1 MHPSDASIVIR
12 CSFRLIILLVL
23 VFVQSA
29 TADKAYS
36 DVFLLP
42 QDFDLAETEN
52 VHKPTPEEL
61 DAIQNNDLFEG
72 DIMGITPMEEEFN
85 SRRMRDDVDEDRI
98 FGRPYYSSLNVD
110 TYADKLWGNG
120 RIPYLLEEGMSSS
133 QRSAIAQAFLE
144 YKDKTCINFSPKE
157 PDDYDYIYIKRN
169 IASGCSSYVGRAGG
183 NQTVSL
189 EVVKCFSKGIIAHEL
204 MHAIGFFHEHS
215 RTDRDDYVL
224 IDEKNVRPGM
234 LRNFEKYPRKVIDPL
249 GMPYDYESIMHYH
262 KLAFSRNGRPT
273 IMPRNDTAEIGQRYK
288 LSEVDALKINKLYK
302 CDKFVESSNREK
314 SITRRPNQFTTTT
327 DASFTTIRSRMTTS
341 EETSGELNRR
351 TSSLRGSS
359 KMVTASPQPPTML
372 FTRVTSDRWK
382 YLTDRYVSTTTVRP
396 RTSRLPESSMEKT
409 RKELVVVNK
418 VVEREC
424 KNLNAHCDMWE
435 RLGHCEH
442 SVKYMR
448 HYCRRSC
455 GLCPRDG
462 GSGDERVKRP
472 SSPSSSGSSTLSRG
486 ACVDKNLFCGYWSR
500 IGECR
505 SESKFMKV
513 FCKRSC
519 GYC

>member
-1 MHPSDASIVIR
+1 MRPSDASIVIR
-12 CSFRLIILLVL
+12 CSFLGILLPVL
-23 VFVQSA
+23 VFVQNA

-36 DVFLLP
+36 DIFLLP

-52 VHKPTPEEL
+52 
-61 DAIQNNDLFEG
+61 G
-72 DIMGITPMEEEFN
+72 DIMGITPLEEEFN
-85 SRRMRDDVDEDRI
+85 GRRMRDDVDEDRI

-204 MHAIGFFHEHS
+204 MHAIGNRVILISGHLAFFQLQVSFTSTVEPIATIMFLLM
-215 RTDRDDYVL
+215 RRMFVQA
-224 IDEKNVRPGM
+224 RM

-302 CDKFVESSNREK
+302 CEKIIESSNREK
-314 SITRRPNQFTTTT
+314 SITRRPHQFTTTT
-327 DASFTTIRSRMTTS
+327 DASFTTIRNRMTTS
-341 EETSGELNRR
+341 EETSGELDRR

-359 KMVTASPQPPTML
+359 KTVTASPQPPTML

-409 RKELVVVNK
+409 RKELVLVNK

-472 SSPSSSGSSTLSRG
+472 LSPGSSGSSTPSRG